1 MEYKRSIGVLMNKL
15 LKWGKKLVS
24 VYTCQNGVR
33 IVTEEIPHVRSISV
47 GIWVGAGSRFE
58 LPEENG
64 ITHFIEHMLFK
75 GTKTRTAR
83 QIAEEF
89 DRIGGE
95 INAFTSKEN
104 TCYYAKVLDHHG
116 ELAISILADMF
127 FDSEFSGAELKKER
141 QVVLEEI
148 LMSEDA
154 PDDDVHEQLW
164 RVMYPTDAL
173 GLPILGT
180 SETLATFTADT
191 IRQYM
196 EKHYYPE
203 NIVISVAGNVTK
215 ELLLHIEKLFG
226 RYGRSKNA
234 VETTL
239 TYPTFHSGRFVKERD
254 VEQSHLA
261 ISYPAIG
268 VKHPDLNSF
277 IALNNIIGG
286 NMSSKLFQEVREE
299 RGLAYTIFSYQS
311 CYADVG
317 AFSIYG
323 GTNNQQLPIM
333 HETIKDTL
341 QQVRKIGITDSEL
354 FNAKEQLKGS
364 FVLGLESTNSRMSR
378 NGRNELIHGRH
389 KTIDETIADIDHVS
403 MEKVDGLIESIFRV
417 EPAVSIIGQG
427 VK

>member
-1 MEYKRSIGVLMNKL
+1 MVT
-15 LKWGKKLVS
+15 

-33 IVTEEIPHVRSISV
+33 IVSEEIPYVRSISV

-58 LPEENG
+58 QPEENG

-116 ELAISILADMF
+116 QLAVSILADMF
-127 FDSEFSGAELKKER
+127 FNSSFDQNELDKER

-180 SETLATFTADT
+180 NKTLSTFTSNT

-196 EKHYYPE
+196 EKYYFPE
-203 NIVISVAGNVTK
+203 NIVISVAGNVTND
-215 ELLLHIEKLFG
+215 LLLHIEKLFG
-226 RYGRSKNA
+226 RYERTEKA
-234 VETTL
+234 VETKL
-239 TYPTFHSGRFVKERD
+239 TNPTFHSGRFVKERD

-268 VKHPDLNSF
+268 MKHPDLNSF

-286 NMSSKLFQEVREE
+286 NMSSRLFQEVREE

-317 AFSIYG
+317 AFTIYG
-323 GTNNQQLPIM
+323 STNNQQLSIM
-333 HETIKDTL
+333 HETINETL
-341 QQVRKIGITDSEL
+341 QKVRTEGIKETEL
-354 FNAKEQLKGS
+354 SNAKEQLKGS

-378 NGRNELIHGRH
+378 NGRNELLHGRH
-389 KTIDETIADIDHVS
+389 KTIDETIAEIDLVS
-403 MEKVDGLIESIFRV
+403 MDKVDRLIESILSV

>member
-1 MEYKRSIGVLMNKL
+1 MVK
-15 LKWGKKLVS
+15 

-33 IVTEEIPHVRSISV
+33 IVSEEIPYVRSISV

-95 INAFTSKEN
+95 LNAFTSKEN

-116 ELAISILADMF
+116 ELAVSILADMF
-127 FDSEFSGAELKKER
+127 FNSTFDPIELDKER

-180 SETLATFTADT
+180 NKTLSTFTADT

-196 EKHYYPE
+196 EKFYFPE
-203 NIVISVAGNVTK
+203 NIVVSVAGNVTK
-215 ELLLHIEKLFG
+215 ELLLHIEQLFG
-226 RYGRSKNA
+226 RYERSSKA
-234 VETTL
+234 VDTKL
-239 TYPTFHSGRFVKERD
+239 TYPSFNSGRFVKERD

-268 VKHPDLNSF
+268 VKDPKINSF
-277 IALNNIIGG
+277 IALNNIVGG
-286 NMSSKLFQEVREE
+286 NMSSRLFQEVREE

-311 CYADVG
+311 CYEDVG
-317 AFSIYG
+317 AFTIYG
-323 GTNNQQLPIM
+323 GTNNQQLSNM
-333 HETIKDTL
+333 HETINTTL
-341 QQVRKIGITDSEL
+341 QKVRNDGISEIEL
-354 FNAKEQLKGS
+354 LNAKEQLKGS

-378 NGRNELIHGRH
+378 NGRNELIHRRH
-389 KTIDETIADIDHVS
+389 KSIDEILADIDEVS
-403 MEKVDGLIESIFRV
+403 MDKVDELIQSILSTD
-417 EPAVSIIGQG
+417 PAISIIGQG
-427 VK
+427 IK

>member
-1 MEYKRSIGVLMNKL
+1 MVK
-15 LKWGKKLVS
+15 

-33 IVTEEIPHVRSISV
+33 IVSEEIPYVRSISV

-95 INAFTSKEN
+95 LNAFTSKEN

-116 ELAISILADMF
+116 ELAVSILADMF
-127 FDSEFSGAELKKER
+127 FNSTFDPIELDKER

-180 SETLATFTADT
+180 NKTLSTFTADT

-196 EKHYYPE
+196 EKFYFPE
-203 NIVISVAGNVTK
+203 NIVVSVAGNVTK
-215 ELLLHIEKLFG
+215 ELLLHIEQLFG
-226 RYGRSKNA
+226 RYERSSKA
-234 VETTL
+234 VDTKL
-239 TYPTFHSGRFVKERD
+239 TYPSFNSGRFVKERD

-268 VKHPDLNSF
+268 VKDPKINSF
-277 IALNNIIGG
+277 IALNNIVGG
-286 NMSSKLFQEVREE
+286 NMSSRLFQEVREE

-311 CYADVG
+311 CYEDVG
-317 AFSIYG
+317 AFTIYG
-323 GTNNQQLPIM
+323 GTNNQQLSNM
-333 HETIKDTL
+333 HETINTTL
-341 QQVRKIGITDSEL
+341 QKVRNDGISETEL
-354 FNAKEQLKGS
+354 LNAKEQLKGS

-378 NGRNELIHGRH
+378 NGRNELIHRRH
-389 KTIDETIADIDHVS
+389 KSIDEILADIDEVS
-403 MEKVDGLIESIFRV
+403 MDKVDELIQSILSTD
-417 EPAVSIIGQG
+417 PAISIIGQG
-427 VK
+427 IK

>member
-1 MEYKRSIGVLMNKL
+1 M
-15 LKWGKKLVS
+15 WGNLVT
-24 VYTCQNGVR
+24 VYTCKNGVR
-33 IVTEEIPHVRSISV
+33 IVSEEIPHVRSISV

-58 LPEENG
+58 SPEENG

-116 ELAISILADMF
+116 EMAVSILADMF
-127 FDSEFSGAELKKER
+127 FNSTFDENELDKER

-164 RVMYPTDAL
+164 GVMYPTDAL

-180 SETLATFTADT
+180 NKTLSTFSSDT
-191 IRQYM
+191 IRQYID
-196 EKHYYPE
+196 KHYCPE
-203 NIVISVAGNVTK
+203 NIVVSIAGNVTK
-215 ELLLHIEKLFG
+215 DLLLHIEELFG
-226 RYGRSKNA
+226 SFERSPNA

-239 TYPTFHSGRFVKERD
+239 TNPVFHSGKFVKERD

-261 ISYPAIG
+261 ISFPAIS
-268 VKHPDLNSF
+268 VMDPKLNDF
-277 IALNNIIGG
+277 IALNNIVGG
-286 NMSSKLFQEVREE
+286 NMSSRLFQEVREE
-299 RGLAYTIFSYQS
+299 RGLAYTIYSYQS

-317 AFSIYG
+317 AFTIYG
-323 GTNNQQLPIM
+323 STNNQQLSVMQDTIN
-333 HETIKDTL
+333 ETLGK
-341 QQVRKIGITDSEL
+341 VRTHGITDIEL
-354 FNAKEQLKGS
+354 VNAKEQLKGS
-364 FVLGLESTNSRMSR
+364 FVLGMEGTNSRMSR

-389 KTIDETIADIDHVS
+389 KSIDEVISEIDEVS
-403 MEKVDGLIESIFRV
+403 MDKVNDLINSILNAD
-417 EPAVSIIGQG
+417 PAIAIIGQG

>member
-1 MEYKRSIGVLMNKL
+1 MKDKKR
-15 LKWGKKLVS
+15 GKKLVT

-33 IVTEEIPHVRSISV
+33 IVSEHIPHARSISV
-47 GIWVGAGSRFE
+47 GIWVGVGSRYE

-95 INAFTSKEN
+95 LNAFTSKEN

-116 ELAISILADMF
+116 EFAISILADMF
-127 FDSEFSGAELKKER
+127 FNSEFANAELEKER

-180 SETLATFTADT
+180 SNTLQTFTADT

-196 EKHYYPE
+196 DKHYYPE
-203 NIVISVAGNVTK
+203 NIVISVAGNITK
-215 ELLLHIEKLFG
+215 DLILHIEKLFS
-226 RYGRSKNA
+226 RFERSPKA
-234 VETTL
+234 VKTSL
-239 TYPTFHSGRFVKERD
+239 TYPTFHSGKYVKQRE
-254 VEQSHLA
+254 VEQSHIA

-268 VKHPDLNSF
+268 VKSPDLNSF
-277 IALNNIIGG
+277 IVLNNIIGG
-286 NMSSKLFQEVREE
+286 NTSSRLFQEVREE

-311 CYADVG
+311 CYQDVG
-317 AFSIYG
+317 ALTIYSS
-323 GTNNQQLPIM
+323 TTNQQLAL
-333 HETIKDTL
+333 L
-341 QQVRKIGITDSEL
+341 QQTIDETFNEVRSARVTKTEL
-354 FNAKEQLKGS
+354 ENAKEHLKGS
-364 FVLGLESTNSRMSR
+364 FILDLEGTSARMSR
-378 NGRNELIHGRH
+378 NGRNELVHGAH
-389 KTIDETIADIDHVS
+389 KTIDETIAEIDAVS
-403 MEKVDGLIESIFRV
+403 MKKIDELIDIILSA
-417 EPAVSIIGQG
+417 EPAVAIIGQG
-427 VK
+427 V

>member
-1 MEYKRSIGVLMNKL
+1 
-15 LKWGKKLVS
+15 LVK

-33 IVTEEIPHVRSISV
+33 IVSEEIPYVRSISV

-95 INAFTSKEN
+95 LNAFTSKEN

-116 ELAISILADMF
+116 ELAVSILADMF
-127 FDSEFSGAELKKER
+127 FNSTFDPIELDKER

-180 SETLATFTADT
+180 NKTLSTFTADT

-196 EKHYYPE
+196 EKFYFPE
-203 NIVISVAGNVTK
+203 NIVVSVAGNVTK
-215 ELLLHIEKLFG
+215 ELLLHIEQLFG
-226 RYGRSKNA
+226 RYERSSKA
-234 VETTL
+234 VDTKL
-239 TYPTFHSGRFVKERD
+239 TYPSFNSGRFVKERD

-268 VKHPDLNSF
+268 VKDPKINSF
-277 IALNNIIGG
+277 IALNNIVGG
-286 NMSSKLFQEVREE
+286 NMSSRLFQEVREE

-311 CYADVG
+311 CYEDVG
-317 AFSIYG
+317 AFTIYG
-323 GTNNQQLPIM
+323 GTNNQQLSNM
-333 HETIKDTL
+333 HETINTTL
-341 QQVRKIGITDSEL
+341 QKVSNDGISETEL
-354 FNAKEQLKGS
+354 LNAKEQLKGS

-378 NGRNELIHGRH
+378 NGRNELIHRRH
-389 KTIDETIADIDHVS
+389 KSIDEILADIDEVS
-403 MEKVDGLIESIFRV
+403 MDKVDELIQSILSTD
-417 EPAVSIIGQG
+417 PAISIIGQG
-427 VK
+427 IK

>member
-1 MEYKRSIGVLMNKL
+1 MVT
-15 LKWGKKLVS
+15 

-33 IVTEEIPHVRSISV
+33 IVSEEIPHVRSISV

-58 LPEENG
+58 SPEENG

-116 ELAISILADMF
+116 ELAVSILADMF
-127 FDSEFSGAELKKER
+127 FNSTFDANEIDKER

-164 RVMYPTDAL
+164 QVMYPTDAL

-180 SETLATFTADT
+180 NTTLPTFTGDT
-191 IRQYM
+191 IRRYM
-196 EKHYYPE
+196 EKHYSPE
-203 NIVISVAGNVTK
+203 NIVISIAGNITK
-215 ELLLHIEKLFG
+215 QLLLHIEKLFG
-226 RYGRSKNA
+226 GYERSDYA
-234 VETTL
+234 VKSTL
-239 TYPTFHSGRFVKERD
+239 SYPEFHSGKIVKQRE

-261 ISYPAIG
+261 ISYPGIG
-268 VKHPDLNSF
+268 VKDPKLSSF
-277 IALNNIIGG
+277 IALNNVIGG
-286 NMSSKLFQEVREE
+286 NMSSRLFQEIREE
-299 RGLAYTIFSYQS
+299 RGLAYTIYSYQS
-311 CYADVG
+311 CYEDVG
-317 AFSIYG
+317 AFTIYG
-323 GTNNQQLPIM
+323 STNNQQLTHM
-333 HETIKDTL
+333 HDTINETL
-341 QQVRKIGITDSEL
+341 QNIAAEGISETEL
-354 FNAKEQLKGS
+354 SNTKEQLKGS
-364 FVLGLESTNSRMSR
+364 FVLGLESTTSRMSR
-378 NGRNELIHGRH
+378 NGRNELIHNRQISMDEILAN
-389 KTIDETIADIDHVS
+389 IDEVS
-403 MEKVDGLIESIFRV
+403 MHTVNELIESIFTAD
-417 EPAVSIIGQG
+417 PAISIIGQG

>member
-1 MEYKRSIGVLMNKL
+1 MVT
-15 LKWGKKLVS
+15 

-33 IVTEEIPHVRSISV
+33 IVSEEIPHVRSISV

-75 GTKTRTAR
+75 GTKTRSAR

-116 ELAISILADMF
+116 QLAVSILADMF
-127 FDSEFSGAELKKER
+127 FNSSFDQNELDKER

-180 SETLATFTADT
+180 SETLSTFTSDT

-196 EKHYYPE
+196 EKYYFPE
-203 NIVISVAGNVTK
+203 NIVISVAGNVTND
-215 ELLLHIEKLFG
+215 LLLHIEKLFG
-226 RYGRSKNA
+226 RYERTDKA
-234 VETTL
+234 METAL
-239 TYPTFHSGRFVKERD
+239 TNPTFHSGRFVKERD

-268 VKHPDLNSF
+268 IKHPDLNSF

-286 NMSSKLFQEVREE
+286 NMSSRLFQEVREE

-317 AFSIYG
+317 AFTIYG
-323 GTNNQQLPIM
+323 STNNQQLTIM
-333 HETIKDTL
+333 HETINETL
-341 QQVRKIGITDSEL
+341 QKVRTEGIKESEL
-354 FNAKEQLKGS
+354 SNAKEQLKGS

-389 KTIDETIADIDHVS
+389 KTIDETIAEIDQVS
-403 MEKVDGLIESIFRV
+403 MDKVDRLIESIFSV
-417 EPAVSIIGQG
+417 DPAVSIIGQG

>member
-1 MEYKRSIGVLMNKL
+1 MVT
-15 LKWGKKLVS
+15 

-33 IVTEEIPHVRSISV
+33 IVSEEIPYVRSISV

-58 LPEENG
+58 QPEENG

-116 ELAISILADMF
+116 QLAVSILADMF
-127 FDSEFSGAELKKER
+127 FNSSFDQNELDKER

-180 SETLATFTADT
+180 NKTLSTFTYNT

-196 EKHYYPE
+196 EKYYFPE
-203 NIVISVAGNVTK
+203 NIVISVAGNVTND
-215 ELLLHIEKLFG
+215 LLLHIEKLFG
-226 RYGRSKNA
+226 RYERTEKA
-234 VETTL
+234 VETKL
-239 TYPTFHSGRFVKERD
+239 TDPTFHSGRFVKERD

-268 VKHPDLNSF
+268 MKHPDLNSF

-286 NMSSKLFQEVREE
+286 NMSSRLFQEVREE

-317 AFSIYG
+317 AFTIYG
-323 GTNNQQLPIM
+323 STNNQQLSIM
-333 HETIKDTL
+333 HETINETL
-341 QQVRKIGITDSEL
+341 QKVRTEGIKETEL
-354 FNAKEQLKGS
+354 SNAKEQLKGS

-378 NGRNELIHGRH
+378 NGRNELLHGRH
-389 KTIDETIADIDHVS
+389 KTIDETIAEIDLVS
-403 MEKVDGLIESIFRV
+403 MDKVDRLIESILSV

>member
-1 MEYKRSIGVLMNKL
+1 M
-15 LKWGKKLVS
+15 
-24 VYTCQNGVR
+24 YTCQNGVR
-33 IVTEEIPHVRSISV
+33 IVSEEIPYVRSISV

-95 INAFTSKEN
+95 LNAFTSKEN

-116 ELAISILADMF
+116 ELAVSILADMF
-127 FDSEFSGAELKKER
+127 FNSTFDPIELDKER

-180 SETLATFTADT
+180 NKTLSTFTADT

-196 EKHYYPE
+196 EKFYFPE
-203 NIVISVAGNVTK
+203 NIVVSVAGNVTK
-215 ELLLHIEKLFG
+215 ELLLHIEQLFG
-226 RYGRSKNA
+226 RYERSSKA
-234 VETTL
+234 VDTKL
-239 TYPTFHSGRFVKERD
+239 TYPSFNSGRFVKERD

-268 VKHPDLNSF
+268 VKDPKINSF
-277 IALNNIIGG
+277 IALNNIVGG
-286 NMSSKLFQEVREE
+286 NMSSRLFQEVREE

-311 CYADVG
+311 CYEDVG
-317 AFSIYG
+317 AFTIYG
-323 GTNNQQLPIM
+323 GTNNQQLSNM
-333 HETIKDTL
+333 HETINTTL
-341 QQVRKIGITDSEL
+341 QKVRNDGISETEL
-354 FNAKEQLKGS
+354 LNAKEQLKGS

-378 NGRNELIHGRH
+378 NGRNELIHRRH
-389 KTIDETIADIDHVS
+389 KSIDEILADIDEVS
-403 MEKVDGLIESIFRV
+403 MDKVDELIQSILSTD
-417 EPAVSIIGQG
+417 PAISIIGQG
-427 VK
+427 IK

>member
-1 MEYKRSIGVLMNKL
+1 MVT
-15 LKWGKKLVS
+15 

-33 IVTEEIPHVRSISV
+33 IVSEEIPHVRSISV

-75 GTKTRTAR
+75 GTKTRSAR

-116 ELAISILADMF
+116 QLAVSILADMF
-127 FDSEFSGAELKKER
+127 FNSSFDQNELDKER

-180 SETLATFTADT
+180 SETLSTFTSDT

-196 EKHYYPE
+196 EKYYFPE
-203 NIVISVAGNVTK
+203 NIVISVAGNVTND
-215 ELLLHIEKLFG
+215 LLLHIEKLFG
-226 RYGRSKNA
+226 RYERTDKA
-234 VETTL
+234 METAL
-239 TYPTFHSGRFVKERD
+239 TNPTFHSGRFVKERD

-268 VKHPDLNSF
+268 IKHPDLNSF

-286 NMSSKLFQEVREE
+286 NMSSRLFQEVREE

-317 AFSIYG
+317 AFTIYG
-323 GTNNQQLPIM
+323 STNNQQLTIM
-333 HETIKDTL
+333 HETINETL
-341 QQVRKIGITDSEL
+341 QKVRTEGIKESEL
-354 FNAKEQLKGS
+354 SNAKEQLKGS

-389 KTIDETIADIDHVS
+389 KTIDETIAEIDQVS
-403 MEKVDGLIESIFRV
+403 MDKVDRLIESIFSGD
-417 EPAVSIIGQG
+417 PAVSIIGQG

>member
-1 MEYKRSIGVLMNKL
+1 MT
-15 LKWGKKLVS
+15 
-24 VYTCQNGVR
+24 VYTCKNGVR
-33 IVTEEIPHVRSISV
+33 IVSEEIPHVRSISV

-58 LPEENG
+58 SPEENG

-116 ELAISILADMF
+116 EMAVSILADMF
-127 FDSEFSGAELKKER
+127 FNSTFDENELDKER

-164 RVMYPTDAL
+164 GVMYPTDAL

-180 SETLATFTADT
+180 NKTLSTFSSDT
-191 IRQYM
+191 IRQYID
-196 EKHYYPE
+196 KHYCPE
-203 NIVISVAGNVTK
+203 NIVVSIAGNVTK
-215 ELLLHIEKLFG
+215 DLLLHIEELFG
-226 RYGRSKNA
+226 SFERSPNA

-239 TYPTFHSGRFVKERD
+239 TNPVFHSGKFVKERD

-261 ISYPAIG
+261 ISFPAIS
-268 VKHPDLNSF
+268 VMDPKLNDF
-277 IALNNIIGG
+277 IALNNIVGG
-286 NMSSKLFQEVREE
+286 NMSSRLFQEVREE
-299 RGLAYTIFSYQS
+299 RGLAYTIYSYQS

-317 AFSIYG
+317 AFTIYG
-323 GTNNQQLPIM
+323 STNNQQLSVMQDTIN
-333 HETIKDTL
+333 ETLGK
-341 QQVRKIGITDSEL
+341 VRTHGITDIEL
-354 FNAKEQLKGS
+354 VNAKEQLKGS
-364 FVLGLESTNSRMSR
+364 FVLGMEGTNSRMSR

-389 KTIDETIADIDHVS
+389 KSIDEVISEIDEVS
-403 MEKVDGLIESIFRV
+403 MDKVNDLINSILNAD
-417 EPAVSIIGQG
+417 PAIAIIGQG

>member
-1 MEYKRSIGVLMNKL
+1 
-15 LKWGKKLVS
+15 LVT

-33 IVTEEIPHVRSISV
+33 IVSEEISHVRSLSV

-116 ELAISILADMF
+116 ELAVSILADMF
-127 FDSEFSGAELKKER
+127 FNSTFDANELDKER

-164 RVMYPTDAL
+164 RVMYKTDAL

-180 SETLATFTADT
+180 STTLSTFTADT

-196 EKHYYPE
+196 EKYYYPE

-215 ELLLHIEKLFG
+215 DLLVHIERLFG
-226 RYGRSKNA
+226 QYERTSNA
-234 VETTL
+234 VIPAL
-239 TYPTFHSGRFVKERD
+239 TQPKFHSGRFVKERD

-268 VKHPDLNSF
+268 VKDPNLNSF
-277 IALNNIIGG
+277 IALNNIVGG
-286 NMSSKLFQEVREE
+286 NMSSRLFQEVREE

-317 AFSIYG
+317 AFTIYG
-323 GTNNQQLPIM
+323 STNNQQLSIM
-333 HETIKDTL
+333 HDTINSTLHRVQTEGIMET
-341 QQVRKIGITDSEL
+341 EL
-354 FNAKEQLKGS
+354 SNAKEQLKGS
-364 FVLGLESTNSRMSR
+364 FVLGLEGTNSRMSR

-389 KTIDETIADIDHVS
+389 KSIDETIQEIDEVS
-403 MEKVDGLIESIFRV
+403 MDKVNHLITSILSV
-417 EPAVSIIGQG
+417 DPAVSIIGQG

>member
-1 MEYKRSIGVLMNKL
+1 MVKI
-15 LKWGKKLVS
+15 
-24 VYTCQNGVR
+24 YTCQNGVR
-33 IVTEEIPHVRSISV
+33 IVSEHIPHVRSISV
-47 GIWVGAGSRFE
+47 GVWVGAGSRFE

-75 GTKTRTAR
+75 GTTTKTAR

-127 FDSEFSGAELKKER
+127 FNSTFAKQELEKER

-154 PDDDVHEQLW
+154 PDDDVHEALW
-164 RVMYPTDAL
+164 RVMYPNDAL

-180 SETLATFTADT
+180 SQTLSTFNKET
-191 IRQYM
+191 IEHYM

-203 NIVISVAGNVTK
+203 NIVISVAGNITK
-215 ELLLHIEKLFG
+215 ELLQHIEKLFSKLE
-226 RYGRSKNA
+226 RSPK
-234 VETTL
+234 VMETVL
-239 TYPTFHSGRFVKERD
+239 TYPTLSSGRIVKERD
-254 VEQSHLA
+254 VEQSHIA
-261 ISYPAIG
+261 ISYPAVG
-268 VKHPDLNSF
+268 TKDPNLYSF

-286 NMSSKLFQEVREE
+286 NMSSRLFQEVREE
-299 RGLAYTIFSYQS
+299 RGLAYSIFSYQS
-311 CYADVG
+311 CYQDIG
-317 AFSIYG
+317 AFTIYG
-323 GTNNQQLPIM
+323 STNNQQLALLQK
-333 HETIKDTL
+333 TIDDSL
-341 QQVRKIGITDSEL
+341 SKIQTQGITETEL
-354 FNAKEQLKGS
+354 SNAKEQLKGS

-378 NGRNELIHGRH
+378 NGRNELNAKRH
-389 KTIDETIADIDHVS
+389 KSIDETIADIDAVS
-403 MEKVDGLIESIFRV
+403 MKKVDEMIDYILSA
-417 EPAVSIIGQG
+417 EPAISIIGQG

>member
-1 MEYKRSIGVLMNKL
+1 MVT
-15 LKWGKKLVS
+15 
-24 VYTCQNGVR
+24 VYTCKNGVR
-33 IVTEEIPHVRSISV
+33 IVSEEMPHVRSISV

-116 ELAISILADMF
+116 ELAVSILADMF
-127 FDSEFSGAELKKER
+127 FNSTFDANELDKER

-164 RVMYPTDAL
+164 NVMYPTDAL

-180 SETLATFTADT
+180 NKTLSTFTADT
-191 IRQYM
+191 IRHYM
-196 EKHYYPE
+196 EKYYYPE
-203 NIVISVAGNVTK
+203 NIVVSVAGNVTK
-215 ELLLHIEKLFG
+215 ELLLHIEELFG
-226 RYGRSKNA
+226 RYERSSKA
-234 VETTL
+234 TDTIL
-239 TYPTFHSGRFVKERD
+239 TQPQFHSGKFVKERD

-268 VKHPDLNSF
+268 VKDPKLNSF

-286 NMSSKLFQEVREE
+286 NMSSRLFQEVREE
-299 RGLAYTIFSYQS
+299 RGLAYTIYSYQS
-311 CYADVG
+311 CYEDVG
-317 AFSIYG
+317 SFTIYG
-323 GTNNQQLPIM
+323 STNNQQLSVM
-333 HETIKDTL
+333 HDTINDTL
-341 QQVRKIGITDSEL
+341 QKVRTAGITDTEL
-354 FNAKEQLKGS
+354 DNAKEQLKGS
-364 FVLGLESTNSRMSR
+364 FVLGMEGTNSRMSR
-378 NGRNELIHGRH
+378 NGRNELIHGKH
-389 KTIDETIADIDHVS
+389 KSIDEIIAEIDQVS
-403 MEKVDGLIESIFRV
+403 MDQVKELINSILTAD
-417 EPAVSIIGQG
+417 PAIAIIGQG

>member
-1 MEYKRSIGVLMNKL
+1 MVT
-15 LKWGKKLVS
+15 
-24 VYTCQNGVR
+24 VYTCKNGVR
-33 IVTEEIPHVRSISV
+33 IVSEEIPHVRSISV

-58 LPEENG
+58 SPEENG

-116 ELAISILADMF
+116 EMAVSILADMF
-127 FDSEFSGAELKKER
+127 FNSTFDENELDKER

-164 RVMYPTDAL
+164 GVMYPTDAL

-180 SETLATFTADT
+180 NKTLSTFSSDT
-191 IRQYM
+191 IRQYID
-196 EKHYYPE
+196 KHYCPE
-203 NIVISVAGNVTK
+203 NIVVSIAGNVTK
-215 ELLLHIEKLFG
+215 DLLLHIEELFG
-226 RYGRSKNA
+226 SFERSPNA

-239 TYPTFHSGRFVKERD
+239 TNPVFHSGKFVKERD

-261 ISYPAIG
+261 ISFPAIS
-268 VKHPDLNSF
+268 VMDPKLNDF
-277 IALNNIIGG
+277 IALNNIVGG
-286 NMSSKLFQEVREE
+286 NMSSRLFQEVREE
-299 RGLAYTIFSYQS
+299 RGLAYTIYSYQS

-317 AFSIYG
+317 AFTIYG
-323 GTNNQQLPIM
+323 STNNQQLSVMQDTIN
-333 HETIKDTL
+333 ETLGK
-341 QQVRKIGITDSEL
+341 VRTHGITDIEL
-354 FNAKEQLKGS
+354 VNAKEQLKGS
-364 FVLGLESTNSRMSR
+364 FVLGMEGTNSRMSR

-389 KTIDETIADIDHVS
+389 KSIDEVISEIDEVS
-403 MEKVDGLIESIFRV
+403 MDKVNDLINSILNAD
-417 EPAVSIIGQG
+417 PAIAIIGQG

>member
-1 MEYKRSIGVLMNKL
+1 MVT
-15 LKWGKKLVS
+15 

-33 IVTEEIPHVRSISV
+33 IVSEEIPHVRSISV

-58 LPEENG
+58 MPEENG

-75 GTKTRTAR
+75 GTKTRSAR

-116 ELAISILADMF
+116 ELAVSILADMF
-127 FDSEFSGAELKKER
+127 FNSTFDGNELDKER

-180 SETLATFTADT
+180 NTTLSTFTADT
-191 IRQYM
+191 ICNYM
-196 EKHYYPE
+196 EKHYCPE

-215 ELLLHIEKLFG
+215 DLLLHIEKLFG
-226 RYGRSKNA
+226 SYERSKKA

-239 TYPTFHSGRFVKERD
+239 TNPAFHSGKFVKERD

-268 VKHPDLNSF
+268 VMDPKLNSF
-277 IALNNIIGG
+277 IALNNIVGG
-286 NMSSKLFQEVREE
+286 NMSSRLFQEVREE
-299 RGLAYTIFSYQS
+299 RGLAYTIYSYQS

-317 AFSIYG
+317 AFTIYG
-323 GTNNQQLPIM
+323 STNNQQLSIM
-333 HETIKDTL
+333 HDTINDTL
-341 QQVRKIGITDSEL
+341 QKVRLNGITDTEL

-364 FVLGLESTNSRMSR
+364 FVLGLEGTNSRMSR
-378 NGRNELIHGRH
+378 NGRNELIHGSH
-389 KTIDETIADIDHVS
+389 KSIDEIISEIDEVS
-403 MEKVDGLIESIFRV
+403 MDKVNELIHSILSV
-417 EPAVSIIGQG
+417 DPAISIIGQG